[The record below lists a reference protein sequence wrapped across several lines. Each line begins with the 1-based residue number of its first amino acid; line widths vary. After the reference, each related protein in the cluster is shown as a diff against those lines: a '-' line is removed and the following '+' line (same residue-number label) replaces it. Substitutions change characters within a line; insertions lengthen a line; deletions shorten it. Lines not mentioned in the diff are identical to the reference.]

1 MKLSGAGGTVSAG
14 ATGAGGFVV
23 LMGQQEMVQMEL
35 MLGDS
40 WMIMLVIV
48 LVGS

>member
-1 MKLSGAGGTVSAG
+1 MKLSGAGETVSAVAG

-23 LMGQQEMVQMEL
+23 LMGQQEMVQIEL

-40 WMIMLVIV
+40 
-48 LVGS
+48 

>member
-1 MKLSGAGGTVSAG
+1 MKLSGAGGIVSAGAGAG

-40 WMIMLVIV
+40 
-48 LVGS
+48 